1 MFEYIR
7 NIDRE
12 ITIFFNN
19 LSHANL
25 DGIMILISNK
35 YVWIPLYVLLIYWL
49 WKYDKK
55 NFKINLILCVSTVI
69 ISDFITSSIM
79 KPYFERLRPC
89 NDSSLQGLINVVAGC
104 GKKFSFASS
113 HASTTFSLATIFY
126 LISKKKIKLMFLW
139 SILIGYSRIYLGVHF
154 FLDVIFGFLVGYL
167 TSDFIYRISKKIK
180 LF

>member
-7 NIDRE
+7 NLDRE
-12 ITIFFNN
+12 ITIFLNN
-19 LSHANL
+19 LSHQNL

-35 YVWIPLYVLLIYWL
+35 YVWIPLYLFLIHWL
-49 WKYDKK
+49 WKFDKK
-55 NFKINLILCVSTVI
+55 NFKINLIVSISTVL
-69 ISDFITSSIM
+69 ISDFITSSMM

-89 NDSSLQGLINVVAGC
+89 NDSSLEELINVVAGC

-113 HASTTFSLATIFY
+113 HASTTFSLASMFF

-139 SILIGYSRIYLGVHF
+139 SIIIGYSRIYLGVHF

-167 TSDFIYRISKKIK
+167 TSNLIYRISKKII
-180 LF
+180 

>member
-1 MFEYIR
+1 MISKSKIKLIKSLKYKKTRDEL
-7 NIDRE
+7 
-12 ITIFFNN
+12 N
-19 LSHANL
+19 LFL
-25 DGIMILISNK
+25 VEGLKGILEVNKSN
-35 YVWIPLYVLLIYWL
+35 
-49 WKYDKK
+49 YDKK

-126 LISKKKIKLMFLW
+126 LISNKKIKLMFLW

-167 TSDFIYRISKKIK
+167 TSNFIYRISKKFK

>member
-1 MFEYIR
+1 
-7 NIDRE
+7 
-12 ITIFFNN
+12 
-19 LSHANL
+19 
-25 DGIMILISNK
+25 
-35 YVWIPLYVLLIYWL
+35 
-49 WKYDKK
+49 
-55 NFKINLILCVSTVI
+55 
-69 ISDFITSSIM
+69 M

-154 FLDVIFGFLVGYL
+154 FIDVIFGFLVGYL
-167 TSDFIYRISKKIK
+167 TSNFFYRISKKLK
-180 LF
+180 LL